1 MTSKIKLKVL
11 LSTLMLALQYE
22 YLLIVFNMPEHGH
35 SNGVFK
41 KQQFLHS
48 QKLRTVVG
56 QKYHPEW
63 YFLTHPAQ
71 TMPGFKNQLMFP
83 DVTV

>member
-1 MTSKIKLKVL
+1 MSIRKVKMA
-11 LSTLMLALQYE
+11 TAI
-22 YLLIVFNMPEHGH
+22 LIVFNVPERGH
-35 SNGVFK
+35 SNGVFE

-63 YFLTHPAQ
+63 YFLTRPAQ
-71 TMPGFKNQLMFP
+71 MIHVIPFLNRES
-83 DVTV
+83 DISRCN

>member
-1 MTSKIKLKVL
+1 MSIRKVKMA
-11 LSTLMLALQYE
+11 TAI
-22 YLLIVFNMPEHGH
+22 LIVFNAPEPGH
-35 SNGVFK
+35 SNGDFK

-63 YFLTHPAQ
+63 YFLMHPAQ
-71 TMPGFKNQLMFP
+71 TIFLSMLPLPNRN
-83 DVTV
+83 